1 MLLTINFHQP
11 EWKYG
16 LIPLPRDYTD
26 LMNLSGNFSCVNSV
40 TGESKT
46 PSLCLVCGVLVCSMS
61 HCCETLIGGRKCG
74 GCTAHARTCGADVG
88 IFLRIRECIIV
99 IHSKVTRG
107 AFLPAPYL
115 DEYGEADKGL
125 KRGNPLYLDMEKYEE
140 LNRMWLR
147 NEVPEKI
154 ARMFDPEILMYI
166 EWNTL

>member
-1 MLLTINFHQP
+1 M
-11 EWKYG
+11 
-16 LIPLPRDYTD
+16 
-26 LMNLSGNFSCVNSV
+26 
-40 TGESKT
+40 
-46 PSLCLVCGVLVCSMS
+46 
-61 HCCETLIGGRKCG
+61 
-74 GCTAHARTCGADVG
+74 
-88 IFLRIRECIIV
+88 

-154 ARMFDPEILMYI
+154 ARMFDPEILVYI